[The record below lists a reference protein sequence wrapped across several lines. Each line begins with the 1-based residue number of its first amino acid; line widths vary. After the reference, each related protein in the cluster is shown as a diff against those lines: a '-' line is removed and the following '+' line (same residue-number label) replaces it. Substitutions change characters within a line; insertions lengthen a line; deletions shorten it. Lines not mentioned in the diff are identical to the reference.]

1 MSEETKP
8 AQTSDPCR
16 TGACPPPPKVED
28 FKDADSF
35 KAAIRDWAGPYEV
48 AYAKM
53 FPASNRLQP
62 PPDPG
67 TEPVMPPGPPEPE
80 RASSEDREAHGK
92 RLTEWLPKQEE
103 WFFKEYLPWEITRT
117 KWYVARNTLRD
128 WEALRKLEIRQR
140 VGFRQSLLMA
150 ILRFAALGLVTG
162 GVVLAGLKLFG

>member
-8 AQTSDPCR
+8 ALTSDLPK
-16 TGACPPPPKVED
+16 PPKVDD

-35 KAAIRDWAGPYEV
+35 KAAIRDWAGLHEI
-48 AYAKM
+48 AYAKLY
-53 FPASNRLQP
+53 PASNRLQP

-67 TEPVMPPGPPEPE
+67 AEPVMPSGPPEPE
-80 RASSEDREAHGK
+80 RASAEDREAHGK

-103 WFFKEYLPWEITRT
+103 WFFKEYLSWEITRT